1 MASKNFVIIPYV
13 LSKTWRIGDYE
24 DYEDVVEDVYGD
36 DNDNDD
42 IDEDT
47 EDHARLDP
55 AEVVEQNPW
64 TATSHLSISEAQ
76 EEETQG
82 CTSTSPDLAASARR
96 PLLSPRPLPKSFLCL
111 HVQVQDI
118 PNLHVEPSFS
128 QKISQVPRSDA
139 APFPQTVLKVSS

>member
-1 MASKNFVIIPYV
+1 MFCQKH
-13 LSKTWRIGDYE
+13 GDYE
-24 DYEDVVEDVYGD
+24 DYEDVAEDDQCD
-36 DNDNDD
+36 DNDSDD
-42 IDEDT
+42 IDEGT

-96 PLLSPRPLPKSFLCL
+96 PLLSPRPLPRAFSVCTCKLWTFHICTWSIHPFLS
-111 HVQVQDI
+111 H
-118 PNLHVEPSFS
+118 
-128 QKISQVPRSDA
+128 
-139 APFPQTVLKVSS
+139 

>member
-1 MASKNFVIIPYV
+1 MF
-13 LSKTWRIGDYE
+13 RQRQGDYE
-24 DYEDVVEDVYGD
+24 DYEDVAEDDYGD
-36 DNDNDD
+36 DSDD
-42 IDEDT
+42 IDEGT
-47 EDHARLDP
+47 EEQARLDP
-55 AEVVEQNPW
+55 AEVEEQNPW
-64 TATSHLSISEAQ
+64 TASSYLSISEAQ

-111 HVQVQDI
+111 HVQVKDI

-139 APFPQTVLKVSS
+139 APIPPNRLKSIFVKHPKSAGINLF

>member
-1 MASKNFVIIPYV
+1 MFCQK
-13 LSKTWRIGDYE
+13 RIGDYE
-24 DYEDVVEDVYGD
+24 DYKDVVEDDYGVD
-36 DNDNDD
+36 DDSDD
-42 IDEDT
+42 IDEGT

-96 PLLSPRPLPKSFLCL
+96 PLSSPRPLPKSFLCL

>member
-1 MASKNFVIIPYV
+1 MFCQKH
-13 LSKTWRIGDYE
+13 GDYE
-24 DYEDVVEDVYGD
+24 DNEDNAEDDYSD
-36 DNDNDD
+36 DYDSDD
-42 IDEDT
+42 IDEGT
-47 EDHARLDP
+47 EEPARLDP

-64 TATSHLSISEAQ
+64 TASSHLSISKAQ